1 MALSFSVNL
10 TSWKELYANEGCKVG
25 VLTLY
30 LDSAY
35 VNFRQ
40 VQPQSFKSGSYK
52 QQYQY
57 KSFTPTLINRLLIW
71 TDPNIDVL
79 LEEATRLLGELN
91 AYSHLIPDVD
101 FFIRMHILKEATTSS
116 RIEGTQTNIDEA
128 VLPEE
133 EIAPERR
140 DDWLEVQNY
149 TNAMNHAIAALER
162 LPLSMRLL
170 REAHKILMSSAR
182 GEHRNPGE
190 LRKSQNW
197 IGGSNL
203 KNAFFIR
210 PTHQEVPDLLTDLE
224 KFWHNE
230 KIAIPHLIRA
240 ALSHYQ
246 FETIHPFL
254 DGNGRVGR
262 LLITL
267 YLVDKKLLTKPT
279 LYLSDF
285 FERNRGAYYD
295 ALTAV
300 RTSNDIEHWLKFF
313 LTGVAETAASSKQ
326 TFEGIVALRQRCE
339 ERILQLGKRATKWQ
353 ALLREL
359 YSQPVM
365 SANDIA
371 NKLGITHQS
380 ASSLIRSFEE
390 MGILREITGRKK
402 DRLFVFSEYLGL
414 FKSRISQSQIRRLK
428 RKAG

>member
-1 MALSFSVNL
+1 M
-10 TSWKELYANEGCKVG
+10 
-25 VLTLY
+25 
-30 LDSAY
+30 
-35 VNFRQ
+35 
-40 VQPQSFKSGSYK
+40 QPQSFKSGSYK
-52 QQYQY
+52 QQYKY
-57 KSFTPTLINRLLIW
+57 KSFTPTLINRLLSW
-71 TDPNIDVL
+71 TDPNINVL

-91 AYSHLIPDVD
+91 AYSNLIPDVD
-101 FFIRMHILKEATTSS
+101 FFIRMHIVKEATTSS
-116 RIEGTQTNIDEA
+116 NIEGTQTKIDEA

-133 EIAPERR
+133 EIAPEGR

-149 TNAMNHAIAALER
+149 TKAMNHAIAALKR

-190 LRKSQNW
+190 IRKSQNW
-197 IGGSNL
+197 VGGSNRT
-203 KNAFFIR
+203 NAIFIP
-210 PTHQEVPDLLTDLE
+210 PTHQELPDLLTDLE

-254 DGNGRVGR
+254 DGNGCIGR

-300 RTSNDIEHWLKFF
+300 RTSNALEHWLKFF
-313 LTGVAETAASSKQ
+313 LTGVAETAAGSKA

-339 ERILQLGKRATKWQ
+339 AQIVQLGKRATKGQ

-365 SANDIA
+365 SANDIG

-414 FKSRISQSQIRRLK
+414 FTNRMSQSQIRRLK
-428 RKAG
+428 RKAS

>member
-1 MALSFSVNL
+1 M
-10 TSWKELYANEGCKVG
+10 T
-25 VLTLY
+25 T
-30 LDSAY
+30 
-35 VNFRQ
+35 
-40 VQPQSFKSGSYK
+40 QPFKSGSYK
-52 QQYQY
+52 QQFQY
-57 KSFTPTLINRLLIW
+57 KSFTPTPINKLFTW
-71 TDPNIDVL
+71 NDPNIDVL
-79 LEEATRLLGELN
+79 LEDATRLVGELN

-128 VLPEE
+128 LLPEE

-149 TNAMNHAIAALER
+149 TKAMNHSIAALER

-190 LRKSQNW
+190 IRKSQNW

-203 KNAFFIR
+203 KNAVFIP
-210 PTHQEVPDLLTDLE
+210 PTHHELPDLLTDLG
-224 KFWHNE
+224 KFWHNQ
-230 KIAIPHLIRA
+230 KIAIPHLIRTA
-240 ALSHYQ
+240 ISHYQ

-300 RTSNDIEHWLKFF
+300 RTSNDIEHWIKFF
-313 LTGVAETAASSKQ
+313 LIGVSETAAGSKQ

-339 ERILQLGKRATKWQ
+339 EKILQLGKRAPKGQ
-353 ALLREL
+353 ALLRQL

-365 SANDIA
+365 GANDVA
-371 NKLGITHQS
+371 ARLDITHQS
-380 ASSLIRSFEE
+380 ASSLIRSFEG

-414 FKSRISQSQIRRLK
+414 FTSRISQGQMKRLK
-428 RKAG
+428 RKAS

>member
-1 MALSFSVNL
+1 MQ
-10 TSWKELYANEGCKVG
+10 T
-25 VLTLY
+25 
-30 LDSAY
+30 
-35 VNFRQ
+35 
-40 VQPQSFKSGSYK
+40 QPFKSGTYK

-57 KSFTPTLINRLLIW
+57 KSFTPNPINKLFTW
-71 TDPNIDVL
+71 NDPVIDVL
-79 LEEATRLLGELN
+79 LEDATRLVGELN

-140 DDWLEVQNY
+140 DDWIEVQNY
-149 TNAMNHAIAALER
+149 TKAMNHSIAALGR
-162 LPLSMRLL
+162 LPLSIRLL
-170 REAHKILMSSAR
+170 REAHEILMSSAR

-190 LRKSQNW
+190 IRKSQNW

-203 KNAFFIR
+203 KNAVFIP
-210 PTHQEVPDLLTDLE
+210 PTHHELPALLTDLE
-224 KFWHNE
+224 KFWHNG
-230 KIAIPHLIRA
+230 KIAVPHLIRTA
-240 ALSHYQ
+240 ISHYQ

-300 RTSNDIEHWLKFF
+300 RASNDIEHWIKFF
-313 LTGVAETAASSKQ
+313 LTGVSETAAGSKQ

-339 ERILQLGKRATKWQ
+339 EKILQLGKRAPKGQ
-353 ALLREL
+353 ALLRQL

-365 SANDIA
+365 GANEVAARLD
-371 NKLGITHQS
+371 ITHQS
-380 ASSLIRSFEE
+380 ASSLIRSFEG
-390 MGILREITGRKK
+390 MGVLREITGRKK
-402 DRLFVFSEYLGL
+402 DRLFMFSEYLGL
-414 FKSRISQSQIRRLK
+414 FTSRISQTQIKRLK
-428 RKAG
+428 RKAS

>member
-1 MALSFSVNL
+1 MQA
-10 TSWKELYANEGCKVG
+10 
-25 VLTLY
+25 
-30 LDSAY
+30 
-35 VNFRQ
+35 
-40 VQPQSFKSGSYK
+40 QSFKSGSYK

-57 KSFTPTLINRLLIW
+57 RSFTPTLINKPFSW
-71 TDPNIDVL
+71 SDPNIDVL
-79 LEEATRLLGELN
+79 LEDATRLVGELN

-149 TNAMNHAIAALER
+149 TKAMNHSIAALQR
-162 LPLSMRLL
+162 LPLSIRLL
-170 REAHKILMSSAR
+170 REAHQILMSSAR
-182 GEHRNPGE
+182 GQHRNPGE
-190 LRKSQNW
+190 VRKSQNW

-203 KNAFFIR
+203 KNAVFIP
-210 PTHQEVPDLLTDLE
+210 PTHQELPGLLTDLE

-230 KIAIPHLIRA
+230 KLAIPHLIRTA
-240 ALSHYQ
+240 ISHYQ

-300 RTSNDIEHWLKFF
+300 RASNDIEHWIKFF
-313 LTGVAETAASSKQ
+313 LTGVSETAAGSRQ
-326 TFEGIVALRQRCE
+326 TFEGIVELRQRCE
-339 ERILQLGKRATKWQ
+339 ERILQLGKRASKGQ

-359 YSQPVM
+359 YSQPIM
-365 SANDIA
+365 SANDVA
-371 NKLGITHQS
+371 ARLDITHQS
-380 ASSLIRSFEE
+380 ASSLIRSFEGME
-390 MGILREITGRKK
+390 ILREITGRKK
-402 DRLFVFSEYLGL
+402 DRLFVFADYLTL
-414 FKSRISQSQIRRLK
+414 FTSRISQRQIK
-428 RKAG
+428 TFNRKS

>member
-1 MALSFSVNL
+1 M
-10 TSWKELYANEGCKVG
+10 
-25 VLTLY
+25 
-30 LDSAY
+30 
-35 VNFRQ
+35 
-40 VQPQSFKSGSYK
+40 QSPPFKSGTYK

-57 KSFTPTLINRLLIW
+57 KSFTPSLINKPFAW
-71 TDPNIDVL
+71 NDPIIDVL
-79 LEEATRLLGELN
+79 LEDATRLVGELN

-128 VLPEE
+128 VLPEDE
-133 EIAPERR
+133 VAPERR

-149 TNAMNHAIAALER
+149 TKAMNHSIAALER

-170 REAHKILMSSAR
+170 REAHQILMSSAR

-190 LRKSQNW
+190 IRKSQNW

-203 KNAFFIR
+203 KNAIFIP
-210 PTHQEVPDLLTDLE
+210 PTQQELPGLLTDLE

-230 KIAIPHLIRA
+230 KIALPHLIRA

-267 YLVDKKLLTKPT
+267 YLIDKRLLTKPT

-313 LTGVAETAASSKQ
+313 LTGVAETAAGSKQ
-326 TFEGIVALRQRCE
+326 IFEGIVALRQRCE
-339 ERILQLGKRATKWQ
+339 QQILQLGRRVTKGQ

-365 SANDIA
+365 SANDIEI
-371 NKLGITHQS
+371 KLGITHQS
-380 ASSLIRSFEE
+380 ASSLIRSFEK

-402 DRLFVFSEYLGL
+402 DRLFVYSEYLRL
-414 FKSRISQSQIRRLK
+414 FTNRISQSQIRRLK

>member
-1 MALSFSVNL
+1 M
-10 TSWKELYANEGCKVG
+10 
-25 VLTLY
+25 
-30 LDSAY
+30 
-35 VNFRQ
+35 
-40 VQPQSFKSGSYK
+40 QPQSFKSGTYK

-57 KSFTPTLINRLLIW
+57 KSFTPTLINRLLTW
-71 TDPNIDVL
+71 TDPNIGVL

-149 TNAMNHAIAALER
+149 TKAMNHAIAALER

-190 LRKSQNW
+190 IRKSQNW

-203 KNAFFIR
+203 KNAIFIP
-210 PTHQEVPDLLTDLE
+210 PTHQELSDLLTDLE

-267 YLVDKKLLTKPT
+267 YLIDKKLLTKPT

-285 FERNRGAYYD
+285 FERNRGAYYG

-313 LTGVAETAASSKQ
+313 LTGVAETAAGSKQ
-326 TFEGIVALRQRCE
+326 IFEGIVALRQRCE
-339 ERILQLGKRATKWQ
+339 EQILQLGKRVTKGQ

-365 SANDIA
+365 SVNDIA
-371 NKLGITHQS
+371 IKLSITHQS

-390 MGILREITGRKK
+390 MGIFREITGRKK
-402 DRLFVFSEYLGL
+402 DRLFVFSEYLSL
-414 FKSRISQSQIRRLK
+414 FTNRISQSQITRLK

>member
-1 MALSFSVNL
+1 M
-10 TSWKELYANEGCKVG
+10 
-25 VLTLY
+25 
-30 LDSAY
+30 
-35 VNFRQ
+35 
-40 VQPQSFKSGSYK
+40 QPQSFKSGTYE

-57 KSFTPTLINRLLIW
+57 KSFTPTLINRLLTW
-71 TDPNIDVL
+71 TDPNIGVL

-101 FFIRMHILKEATTSS
+101 FFIRMPILKEATQSS

-149 TNAMNHAIAALER
+149 TKAMNHAIAALER

-190 LRKSQNW
+190 IRKSQNW

-203 KNAFFIR
+203 KNAIFIP
-210 PTHQEVPDLLTDLE
+210 PTHEELPDLLTDLE

-230 KIAIPHLIRA
+230 KIAIPHLIRV

-262 LLITL
+262 LSITL
-267 YLVDKKLLTKPT
+267 YLIDKKLLTKPT

-285 FERNRGAYYD
+285 FERNRGAYYG

-313 LTGVAETAASSKQ
+313 LTGVAETAAGSKQ
-326 TFEGIVALRQRCE
+326 IFEGIVALRQRCE
-339 ERILQLGKRATKWQ
+339 EQILQLGKRVTKGQ

-359 YSQPVM
+359 YPQPVM
-365 SANDIA
+365 SVIDIA
-371 NKLGITHQS
+371 TKLGITHQS

-390 MGILREITGRKK
+390 MGIFREITGRKK

-414 FKSRISQSQIRRLK
+414 FTNRISQSPITRLK

>member
-1 MALSFSVNL
+1 
-10 TSWKELYANEGCKVG
+10 
-25 VLTLY
+25 
-30 LDSAY
+30 
-35 VNFRQ
+35 

-79 LEEATRLLGELN
+79 LEEATRLVGELN

-116 RIEGTQTNIDEA
+116 RIEGTKTKIDEA

-133 EIAPERR
+133 EIDPERR

-149 TNAMNHAIAALER
+149 TKAMNHAIAALER

-170 REAHKILMSSAR
+170 CEAHKILMSSAR
-182 GEHRNPGE
+182 GEYRNPGAI
-190 LRKSQNW
+190 RKSQNW

-203 KNAFFIR
+203 KNAIFIP
-210 PTHQEVPDLLTDLE
+210 PTHQELPDLLTDLE

-267 YLVDKKLLTKPT
+267 YLIDKKLLTKPT

-313 LTGVAETAASSKQ
+313 LTGIAETAAGSKQ
-326 TFEGIVALRQRCE
+326 TFEGIVTLRQRCE
-339 ERILQLGKRATKWQ
+339 EQILQLGKRATKGQ

-371 NKLGITHQS
+371 NRLGITHQS

-414 FKSRISQSQIRRLK
+414 FTSRISQSQIRRLK
-428 RKAG
+428 RKAD